1 MDKSISPEREIKRK
15 LNKMRKTPSSRLEL
29 RLKLN
34 KMLKDGQLTE
44 EEYKMLL
51 YIYVKDLYI
60 ENACDRLGM
69 SESTFY
75 YHWKSIMTKLVYI
88 F

>member
-15 LNKMRKTPSSRLEL
+15 LNKMRKTPSSRLKL

-60 ENACDRLGM
+60 ENACDRLG
-69 SESTFY
+69 E
-75 YHWKSIMTKLVYI
+75 KI
-88 F
+88 

>member
-44 EEYKMLL
+44 EEYKM
-51 YIYVKDLYI
+51 YD
-60 ENACDRLGM
+60 NRLG
-69 SESTFY
+69 E
-75 YHWKSIMTKLVYI
+75 KI
-88 F
+88 

>member
-34 KMLKDGQLTE
+34 KMLKDGQLI
-44 EEYKMLL
+44 L
-51 YIYVKDLYI
+51 YD
-60 ENACDRLGM
+60 NRLGEKFIL
-69 SESTFY
+69 SFFVFILENLNKY
-75 YHWKSIMTKLVYI
+75 VIL
-88 F
+88 